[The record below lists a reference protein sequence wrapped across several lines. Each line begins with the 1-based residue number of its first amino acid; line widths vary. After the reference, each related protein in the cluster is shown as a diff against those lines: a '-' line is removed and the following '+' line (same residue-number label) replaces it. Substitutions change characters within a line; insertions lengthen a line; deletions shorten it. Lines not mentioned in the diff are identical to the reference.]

1 MLAIRASQM
10 FDGVGVC
17 SDERYQLH
25 AEAKCVLD
33 GMEALEHGKIGISAR
48 GTEVLFDVRQLAQ
61 AAFCAEKYASP
72 PSRSV
77 DAPSRPA
84 SVKEHSRSR
93 SASPGPNTAPICMSR
108 TNVSRRTPP
117 PFTTLVPRS
126 SPHGFSILA
135 ISGTAAAGSGK
146 Q

>member
-1 MLAIRASQM
+1 M

-77 DAPSRPA
+77 DAPSSPA
-84 SVKEHSRSR
+84 SVKEQPGR
-93 SASPGPNTAPICMSR
+93 SAS
-108 TNVSRRTPP
+108 
-117 PFTTLVPRS
+117 
-126 SPHGFSILA
+126 ILA
-135 ISGTAAAGSGK
+135 RRSTTRERSAAT
-146 Q
+146 